1 MLRGSFRIAAPARSQ
16 LGEVRLPALDVV
28 ALPFSPVRTMSTA
41 TVMLT
46 ASSMF
51 PITALTIALPQRRR
65 MRGFSYIVFANLRRS
80 GSGVETVNS
89 L

>member
-1 MLRGSFRIAAPARSQ
+1 MYQECEEDA
-16 LGEVRLPALDVV
+16 
-28 ALPFSPVRTMSTA
+28 PVRTMRTA

-46 ASSMF
+46 ASSML
-51 PITALTIALPQRRR
+51 PMTALTSALPQRRR
-65 MRGFSYIVFANLRRS
+65 MSGFSYIVFANLTSS

>member
-1 MLRGSFRIAAPARSQ
+1 MERDERKDG
-16 LGEVRLPALDVV
+16 
-28 ALPFSPVRTMSTA
+28 PVRTIRTA

-46 ASSMF
+46 ASSML
-51 PITALTIALPQRRR
+51 PMIALTAALPHNKRIRGLSYMVLANFR
-65 MRGFSYIVFANLRRS
+65 MR